1 MDFRQLLRR
10 IALVLSAAA
19 LVTGAPHAQSTPQR
33 AAKYYEDAL
42 KRYEKDDWAGAQV
55 QLKNALAEDNRNL
68 AAHLL
73 LGKLLQRAG
82 ELKAAEAAYETALS
96 QGVSKVEV
104 APLLGQIHLQL
115 GETQKLLETI
125 TPSGLPPSVQ
135 SEVLTLRGSALALS
149 GSLAAATQTFADA
162 RAADPKSALPY
173 IAEAPLLLRIGERD
187 KARASALKGTEMAPG
202 NYTAWFQYGTILF
215 GVGEVRAALAAF
227 DKAIALSP
235 KHVDSR
241 VSRASALMVLKRE
254 PEAEAELRLLKEANV
269 QEPRAS
275 YLRAVLASQKDRT
288 QEARD
293 EYQEAAALIDAM
305 SPNLR
310 AANDPLLM
318 AGALSHRALGNR
330 EKAREYVE
338 TLLGRN
344 SKHLAAQMLLAGLL
358 VETNELNRAVPV
370 IEGLLRVNPN
380 DAQALYLMG
389 SIHMAR
395 RQYAQAAEVLDKAA
409 RLAPGGPALRE
420 LSFSQFGLGLE
431 KQGVANLERAYAQ
444 NPKDMRAAIELAVY
458 YARAGDGKRAV
469 TIAEALVAQDPGNL
483 AMLNFLGN
491 VKGRLGDK
499 KGLKEA
505 YDRALAKDP
514 KFRPVVI
521 NMSWYDME
529 EGRIEQARTRLKAF
543 LKANPKDP
551 DVLYQLGALEEG
563 ARNLPEAVGYWTEAD
578 RIQNKDPR
586 PAIALVNLYLGDRQP
601 QKALAA
607 AKSLAAHYA
616 DMPQAGMALAR
627 AYIMAGDAAMARQV
641 LQDATTKAGFDVDT
655 LLAVGRMQMQIGQ
668 LDGATHAANKALQA
682 LPGEPA
688 AMALLVEV
696 AARRGDPAQ
705 VDKAMAAL
713 QARNPNHPVTL
724 VTAGHIAL
732 SRGQPAKA
740 LGFYKAIWEREPS
753 TSLALNMARA
763 YAANKEVDQGLAFLQ
778 GWARKQPRDL
788 MAQRALADM
797 QMFAGRPEAARESY
811 ASLVKANPT
820 DPALMSAYARTLQ
833 VLKDPAALATAERA
847 YKLAPTHT
855 AIADDYAWA
864 LVQSGST
871 EAGVRVLREVRLR
884 DPGDATVR
892 WHLAAG
898 LLKSGKKQEAR
909 EELRAALAATPP
921 PPRSVELDKL
931 KAELGL

>member
-104 APLLGQIHLQL
+104 APLLGQIYLQL

-521 NMSWYDME
+521 NMSWYDIHR
-529 EGRIEQARTRLKAF
+529 G
-543 LKANPKDP
+543 
-551 DVLYQLGALEEG
+551 LE
-563 ARNLPEAVGYWTEAD
+563 RN
-578 RIQNKDPR
+578 
-586 PAIALVNLYLGDRQP
+586 AI
-601 QKALAA
+601 
-607 AKSLAAHYA
+607 
-616 DMPQAGMALAR
+616 
-627 AYIMAGDAAMARQV
+627 
-641 LQDATTKAGFDVDT
+641 
-655 LLAVGRMQMQIGQ
+655 
-668 LDGATHAANKALQA
+668 
-682 LPGEPA
+682 
-688 AMALLVEV
+688 
-696 AARRGDPAQ
+696 
-705 VDKAMAAL
+705 
-713 QARNPNHPVTL
+713 
-724 VTAGHIAL
+724 
-732 SRGQPAKA
+732 
-740 LGFYKAIWEREPS
+740 
-753 TSLALNMARA
+753 
-763 YAANKEVDQGLAFLQ
+763 
-778 GWARKQPRDL
+778 
-788 MAQRALADM
+788 
-797 QMFAGRPEAARESY
+797 
-811 ASLVKANPT
+811 
-820 DPALMSAYARTLQ
+820 
-833 VLKDPAALATAERA
+833 
-847 YKLAPTHT
+847 
-855 AIADDYAWA
+855 
-864 LVQSGST
+864 
-871 EAGVRVLREVRLR
+871 
-884 DPGDATVR
+884 
-892 WHLAAG
+892 
-898 LLKSGKKQEAR
+898 
-909 EELRAALAATPP
+909 
-921 PPRSVELDKL
+921 
-931 KAELGL
+931 